1 MSWGI
6 EDSKKRKDI
15 LDLMDIGVRKTMA
28 NPNYVNEVPKSTN
41 GCWMDQIYGLMRCDI
56 CDLSNQCPVREEEEW
71 QAWLKKNNMV
81 VEKKKTD

>member
-6 EDSKKRKDI
+6 ENEKKRKDI

-28 NPNYVNEVPKSTN
+28 NPNYVNEVAKSTN

-56 CDLSNQCPVREEEEW
+56 CDLNNQCPVREEKEW
-71 QAWLKKNNMV
+71 QEYLKENNIV
-81 VEKKKTD
+81 VEKNHSA